1 VLSQVFTRISLLA
14 ARDRVERR
22 TRGQGLARH
31 EGDVRTKAQE
41 PLSLSELLSL
51 LGDAAERDGRS
62 REDAIACYLSG
73 SEGWREAVK
82 LLGGAFAEGEA
93 RLRERQSD

>member
-1 VLSQVFTRISLLA
+1 
-14 ARDRVERR
+14 
-22 TRGQGLARH
+22 LARH
-31 EGDVRTKAQE
+31 EGDVRSKAQQQ
-41 PLSLSELLSL
+41 LSLSELLAL

-73 SEGWREAVK
+73 ADGWREAVK
-82 LLGGAFAEGEA
+82 LLGGTFAQEET